1 MRQVPRCI
9 TVRAPL
15 MKSNLRQT
23 QLDPDDGDRHTLPII
38 ERADHDTTMLLQRQ
52 RAMDALLFDYRSLL
66 RASRALH
73 YCQDEDQLLQII
85 RSMICERFD
94 ISEPVIFLQGEHVG
108 EFVHQPS
115 LRDRALSTDAPLRF
129 QLSEGII
136 WQLACQGTP
145 ISLVDF
151 DGRLR
156 FPAVFESTGLTRF
169 HSVLWQPMVMESRAI
184 GLIALGPRKSGLPY
198 EHHDEEFLRTLGEQ
212 AAVAL
217 SSLSLYQQLERK
229 QKILDRTVRNLS
241 VLYDISQAASQVENM
256 NLLLLEILDRA
267 IERVEAER
275 GSIILYDRRA
285 DLLRVQVVRGLAD
298 KVVEDQI
305 NRGEIERQSFH
316 AGEGIAGRVFANR
329 KPYIANQSD
338 TGGHSIVC
346 LPLLIGEECIGVLNL
361 TNKRGSGFDADDLEI
376 LQAIASQTALTI
388 QKADLY
394 QLAVSDELT
403 GLYVRRY
410 FQRRLDEEFARF
422 ARYGTPFSVLM
433 LDVDHFK
440 AVNDTHGHDAG
451 DAVLREVAALLAH
464 EARETDVVARY
475 GGEEFV
481 VLMPETRCDGATVA
495 GERIRRRIEAHCV
508 ACRTASVNV
517 TVSIGIA
524 EVDGSDADAESLQ
537 KRADDA
543 LYRAKRAGR
552 NRIEPAAIAA

>member
-1 MRQVPRCI
+1 
-9 TVRAPL
+9 
-15 MKSNLRQT
+15 MKPDPRQT
-23 QLDPDDGDRHTLPII
+23 LSDVDDGDRHTLPII
-38 ERADHDTTMLLQRQ
+38 ESSDHDTTLLLQRQ

-73 YCQDEDQLLQII
+73 YCQDEAQLLQII

-94 ISEPVIFLQGEHVG
+94 ISEPVIFLQGEEVG
-108 EFVHQPS
+108 EFIHHPS
-115 LRDRALSTDAPLRF
+115 ERDRAASDETPLRF
-129 QLSEGII
+129 RLSEGII

-145 ISLVDF
+145 ISVVDF

-156 FPAVFESTGLTRF
+156 FPAVFESNGLARF

-184 GLIALGPRKSGLPY
+184 GIIALGPRKSGLPY

-229 QKILDRTVRNLS
+229 QRMLDRTVRNLS

-275 GSIILYDRRA
+275 GSIILNDRKA

-298 KVVEDQI
+298 KQVEDAI
-305 NRGEIERQSFH
+305 NRGDIERQTFH
-316 AGEGIAGRVFANR
+316 PGEGIAGRVFAQR
-329 KPYIANQSD
+329 KPYIANAGDSGQ
-338 TGGHSIVC
+338 SIVC

-361 TNKRGSGFDADDLEI
+361 TNKRGAGFDDDDLEI

-394 QLAVSDELT
+394 QLAVTDELT

-410 FQRRLDEEFARF
+410 FQRRLDEEYARF
-422 ARYGTPFSVLM
+422 VRYGTPFSMLM
-433 LDVDHFK
+433 IDVDHFK
-440 AVNDTHGHDAG
+440 QVNDTHGHDAG
-451 DAVLREVAALLAH
+451 DAVLREVSALLAH

-481 VLMPETRCDGATVA
+481 LLMPETRCDGAEVA
-495 GERIRRRIEAHCV
+495 AERIRQRVEALVVQTRC
-508 ACRTASVNV
+508 TELNV
-517 TVSIGIA
+517 TISVGLA
-524 EVDGSDADAESLQ
+524 EVHGDDHDAETLA
-537 KRADDA
+537 KRADEA
-543 LYRAKRAGR
+543 LYAAKRNGR
-552 NRIEPAAIAA
+552 NRIEPAMARAA